1 MLTNRCHGYKRAS
14 KLSVQRYVSTVSSRK
29 HVQGSNCKC
38 CVNRSYLGLF
48 LIVNIFF
55 QKTRYHVS
63 QSLGYKNGYA
73 LPSRPRHAIGGQ
85 PLVVNQLTEDALDE
99 LANTH
104 PTLTYG
110 NSSKPAP
117 VEFVPGHV
125 AFDKKVRPTLVTIT
139 TKDSTC
145 VCVCVIRY

>member
-1 MLTNRCHGYKRAS
+1 MSLPFLPGNTFKDP
-14 KLSVQRYVSTVSSRK
+14 TVSA
-29 HVQGSNCKC
+29 
-38 CVNRSYLGLF
+38 VNRSYLSLF
-48 LIVNIFF
+48 LIIISFF

-73 LPSRPRHAIGGQ
+73 LPSRPRHAVGGE
-85 PLVVNQLTEDALDE
+85 PLLVNQLTEDALDE

-125 AFDKKVRPTLVTIT
+125 AFDKKVRLTLVIYHH
-139 TKDSTC
+139 TKDSVCC
-145 VCVCVIRY
+145 VLLGTEI